1 MKKKISFQEF
11 KEFFTDRLG
20 LSPDSIDWD
29 SNLVMDLGVDS
40 LSLINVLFQFEE
52 EFKIKFSGDDKVMTQ
67 TLGQAYDIYVSY
79 LEE

>member
-20 LSPDSIDWD
+20 LSPDSIDRD

>member
-1 MKKKISFQEF
+1 MKERISFNEF
-11 KEFFTDRLG
+11 KVFFTDRLG
-20 LSPDSIDWD
+20 LSPDTIDRD

-52 EFKIKFSGDDKVMTQ
+52 EFKIKFTGDDKVMTQ